1 MQIEIFSFEISS
13 KTVYFICCS
22 CQPDD
27 GLLGRNVLL
36 ILDKRFAL
44 FDSVCCDSCIM

>member
-13 KTVYFICCS
+13 KTVYFISYS

-27 GLLGRNVLL
+27 DLLGGNVLL
-36 ILDKRFAL
+36 ILNK
-44 FDSVCCDSCIM
+44 